1 MKIQRTNQPERP
13 LIFKFNYDS
22 NVVDACRQIKNEVGF
37 LNFGYDG
44 DRKGWVFN
52 FDTLDKVKNIF
63 PFVFI
68 PADILNEHENIKA
81 EAERDRIRKETA
93 KTEPLKI
100 NLPLFDYQKIG
111 ANFMVANKK
120 VMNNDD
126 MGLGKTLQSIAV
138 IHYLNFK
145 NGLIVTPNS
154 LKSNWQREL
163 IKWIN
168 RPSIIVEEKIHQ
180 TGINILN
187 YEKLIKFSTTSDKGR
202 IRIHEA
208 LFKNFEFVIFD
219 ECHYIKEMK
228 SKRSKL
234 ALQICK
240 LIDRVILLTGT
251 PMLNRPKELI
261 AQINAVDFMHE
272 FKSDWHFMNRYCDP
286 KNNGFGI
293 DFNGASNIPELKIKL
308 EKFSI
313 RRLKQDVLKDLPD
326 KMINNIYIDLPEP
339 ETYRSIENASQ
350 QEIIDSDD
358 VYQTFYKNL
367 AGKTPEQRA
376 EIIARSRMEGQFK
389 SLNSNILVQIEK
401 LKQESARQKV
411 LASKDIFNE
420 YIENKKKVVVF
431 CTHKKTVADLNNLY
445 KQSVVITGE
454 VEPEQRIKNIDKFE
468 TDPETLF
475 LFCTLQTTGTGFN
488 LTASSEVLFM
498 ELGWTPAEHKQA
510 EDRCWRI
517 GQKNKVNINYLIAI
531 NTIDEDII
539 EILNN
544 KSEVIEGTF
553 KGELLNKQILKIFS
567 DRNDTGA
574 KNKREGSQT
583 RIF

>member
-1 MKIQRTNQPERP
+1 MRIQRTGRPDFP
-13 LIFKFNYDS
+13 LIFKFQYDA
-22 NVVDACRQIKNEVGF
+22 NVVDACREIKRDVGFQNFCYEGEAKGWLLKFQILENIILRFPFALIPDDIKNEF
-37 LNFGYDG
+37 
-44 DRKGWVFN
+44 
-52 FDTLDKVKNIF
+52 
-63 PFVFI
+63 
-68 PADILNEHENIKA
+68 ENLKDA
-81 EAERDRIRKETA
+81 EERDRIRKERA
-93 KTEPLKI
+93 KTEPLDVD
-100 NLPLFDYQKIG
+100 LPLFLYQLVG

-126 MGLGKTLQSIAV
+126 MGLGKTLQAITV
-138 IHYLNFK
+138 LDYCNLK
-145 NGLIVTPNS
+145 NGLIITPNS

-168 RPSIIVEEKIHQ
+168 RPSIIVEDKIYS
-180 TGINILN
+180 TGINIIN
-187 YEKLIKFSTTSDKGR
+187 YEKLIKFSTTSEKGT
-202 IRIHEA
+202 IRINEN
-208 LFKNFEFVIFD
+208 LFKNFQFVIFD
-219 ECHYIKEMK
+219 ECHYIKELK

-234 ALQICK
+234 ALQIAK
-240 LIDRVILLTGT
+240 LIERVILLTGT

-261 AQINAVDFMHE
+261 AQIKAVDFMYE
-272 FKSDWHFMNRYCDP
+272 FKSDWHFLNRYCDP

-293 DFNGASNIPELKIKL
+293 DFNGASNIPELKEKL

-313 RRLKQDVLKDLPD
+313 RRLKAEVLKDLPD
-326 KMINNIYIDLPEP
+326 KLINNIYIDLPEP
-339 ETYRSIENASQ
+339 EAYKAIENASQ
-350 QEIIDSDD
+350 QEILDSDD
-358 VYQTFYKNL
+358 IYKAFYKSL

-376 EIIARSRMEGQFK
+376 EAIVRSRLDGQFK
-389 SLNSNILVQIEK
+389 NLTTNVLVQIEK

-411 LASKDIFNE
+411 IASKDLFYE

-431 CTHKKTVADLNNLY
+431 CTHKKTVSDLNNLY
-445 KQSVVITGE
+445 QQSVVITGE
-454 VEPEQRIKNIDKFE
+454 VKPEERMRAIDKFE

-475 LFCTLQTTGTGFN
+475 LFCTIQTTGTGFN

-531 NTIDEDII
+531 NTIDEDIV

-553 KGELLNKQILKIFS
+553 KGELLNKRILKIFS
-567 DRNDTGA
+567 
-574 KNKREGSQT
+574 KL
-583 RIF
+583 

>member
-44 DRKGWVFN
+44 DQKGWAFN
-52 FDTLDKVKNIF
+52 FDQLDKVKNSF

-68 PADILNEHENIKA
+68 PSDILNEHENLKA

-111 ANFMVANKK
+111 ANFMVANRK

-154 LKSNWQREL
+154 LKSNWKREL

-168 RPSIIVEEKIHQ
+168 RPSVIVEDKIFQ

-187 YEKLIKFSTTSDKGR
+187 YEKLLKFSSTSEKGR
-202 IRIHEA
+202 IRIFES

-272 FKSDWHFMNRYCDP
+272 FKSDWHFLNTYCDP
-286 KNNGFGI
+286 KKNGFGI

-339 ETYRSIENASQ
+339 EAYKSIENASQ

-358 VYQTFYKNL
+358 IYQTFYKNL

-389 SLNSNILVQIEK
+389 NLNSNILVQIEK

-411 LASKDIFNE
+411 LASKDIFQE
-420 YIENKKKVVVF
+420 YIENEKKVVVF
-431 CTHKKTVADLNNLY
+431 CTHKKTVADLHNLY

-468 TDPETLF
+468 TDPKTLF
-475 LFCTLQTTGTGFN
+475 LFCTVQTTGTGFN